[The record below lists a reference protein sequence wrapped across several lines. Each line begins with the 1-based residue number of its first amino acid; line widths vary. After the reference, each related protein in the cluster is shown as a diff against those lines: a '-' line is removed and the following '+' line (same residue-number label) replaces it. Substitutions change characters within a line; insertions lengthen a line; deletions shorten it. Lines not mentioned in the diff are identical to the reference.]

1 MRTKLLIIF
10 IILISDFNSEKN
22 PIHIFYKEIAE
33 KVNSLNTTWKAT
45 TYNRNFNRLLLTFRD
60 DNNNNAVSLPE
71 KKFEKKN
78 YNLPESYD
86 PREKYP
92 KCESLNEVRDQ
103 ANCGSC
109 WAFGATEAMSD
120 RICIHSDQKL
130 QTRVSAQ
137 NLLTC
142 CSSCGLGC
150 HGGYPSSAWKYWQT
164 TGISTGGLYGDIKT
178 CQPYFL
184 PPCDHYG
191 EGSHGDCPPQ
201 VETPQCKT
209 DCSDGNKKEY
219 ENEMTYGESVYS
231 IIGEENIMKEI
242 YENGPVEGTY
252 YIYEDFITYKSGIYQ
267 HVVGELIGD
276 HDIKILGWGVEN
288 GVKYWICVNSWNE
301 EWGDKGFFK
310 IKRGNNECGIEN
322 IAYAGMPKL

>member
-10 IILISDFNSEKN
+10 IILISAFNSEKN

-201 VETPQCKT
+201 VETPECKT

>member
-10 IILISDFNSEKN
+10 IILISAFNSEKN

-252 YIYEDFITYKSGIYQ
+252 HIYEDFITYKSGVYQ

>member
-10 IILISDFNSEKN
+10 IILISAFNSEKN
-22 PIHIFYKEIAE
+22 FSHIFYNEIAE
-33 KVNSLNTTWKAT
+33 KVNSLNTTWKAI
-45 TYNRNFNRLLLTFRD
+45 TYNRNFNLLLLTFRD
-60 DNNNNAVSLPE
+60 NNNNNAVSLPE

>member
-10 IILISDFNSEKN
+10 IILISAFNSEKN

-33 KVNSLNTTWKAT
+33 NVNSLNTTWKAT

-71 KKFEKKN
+71 KKFEKKK

>member
-10 IILISDFNSEKN
+10 IILISAFNSEKN

-60 DNNNNAVSLPE
+60 DNNNNAVFLPE

-150 HGGYPSSAWKYWQT
+150 HGGYPSSAWKHWQT

-201 VETPQCKT
+201 VETPECKT

>member
-10 IILISDFNSEKN
+10 IILISAFNSEKN

>member
-10 IILISDFNSEKN
+10 IILISAFNSEKN

-86 PREKYP
+86 PKEKYP

-130 QTRVSAQ
+130 QTRASAQ

>member
-10 IILISDFNSEKN
+10 IILISAFNSEKN

-252 YIYEDFITYKSGIYQ
+252 YIYEDFITYKSGVYQ

>member
-10 IILISDFNSEKN
+10 IILISAFNSEKI

-33 KVNSLNTTWKAT
+33 KVNYLNTTWKAT

-60 DNNNNAVSLPE
+60 DNNNAVSLPE

-310 IKRGNNECGIEN
+310 IKRGSNESGIEN
-322 IAYAGMPKL
+322 NAYAGMPKL

>member
-1 MRTKLLIIF
+1 MRTKLLTIF
-10 IILISDFNSEKN
+10 IILISAFNSEKN